1 MTNSTTNGAP
11 RKPKNKKKFSP
22 LNLATVPAV
31 PSGLAPPSLSSSPA
45 AGPPSTSTSATPQQ
59 QELMPALLP
68 GSTVVLTDPATAA
81 TEELCFICA
90 DAVVWYA
97 VGECNHRACHLCSLR
112 LRALYKQ
119 NTCAMCKTDLHEVVY
134 TSDATKAFQDF
145 NLRSLPNYDR
155 KLKIHF
161 DSPEIYE
168 DVMILL
174 RFNCPDPSCDVACNG
189 GWRELKDHVRKKHE
203 MLMCELCTR
212 HKKLFTHEHA
222 LYTRA
227 LLDRHNKVGDPDD
240 PSFKGHPSC
249 GFCRNNFYGQDELFE
264 HCREKH
270 EQCFLCQRNGVR
282 NQYYKNYLELESHF
296 QNEHYPCYNH
306 ECLEKKFVVFNS
318 EIDLAGHEL
327 EVHGTTK
334 ARSKGQ
340 HLDLNF
346 TYAGSPSR
354 DFDPPGAR
362 RPPSKR
368 TERAAATGRNGRDR
382 DGNHQPPVTDS
393 NSGASFR
400 NSDGHAPPG
409 FEPPQPQQQ
418 QAQPQQAGGKKDR
431 RLRPPPGFG
440 SALSGTQS
448 AAAAAVSS
456 DDSSPNMSPARGR
469 PSPPPQAAS
478 TYQQNFPSP
487 RDTLP
492 PPGPTSAPPAPL
504 FPTPSEAHHT
514 GSSAAASIG
523 ARASGVSAEE
533 AEVFQKVQQVLN
545 NSATRINEFKS
556 LAALFRDRD
565 LSADDF
571 VAGFMSL
578 ACEHKNGKA
587 LKDAENDAAKV
598 WRRMA
603 DVAPGNAEDEEEARR
618 KRNKGKGK
626 FVPLDVGPTA
636 RVGNAKVKNDMLRA
650 LNDWK
655 VIAAADTP
663 PPRPTTGSYAN
674 SAAAPSSVLPVSYGS
689 APGSN
694 AAAAAAAA
702 TRVLVIKNKASKQR
716 GNVVGLGTAW
726 RDTTAAQS
734 SSQTTAATTAG
745 SKDSVWERVSK
756 NMDDRTSRVTAAR
769 EAEAGFDKRL
779 PVTFRGAAEE
789 DSEAVASS
797 YSLPS
802 YGATAASTPAAAG
815 AGTKQTSRAPPIAG
829 RVANAS
835 EFPGLPTRK
844 PKPAAARPINGR
856 IGGGWGPASGNGSDA
871 DAGANDGSTRKSKK
885 GTTLMHFG

>member
-1 MTNSTTNGAP
+1 MTNPDTKPAPAP
-11 RKPKNKKKFSP
+11 RKAKNKKKYSP
-22 LNLATVPAV
+22 LTHAMLAATTVGI
-31 PSGLAPPSLSSSPA
+31 SPPSSAAQPLSASA
-45 AGPPSTSTSATPQQ
+45 AATPV
-59 QELMPALLP
+59 EEERLMPALLP
-68 GSTVVLTDPATAA
+68 GSTVVLTDPKAAA

-119 NTCAMCKTDLHEVVY
+119 NTCAMCKTDLNEVVY
-134 TSDATKAFQDF
+134 TSDATKPFQDF

-161 DSPEIYE
+161 DSVEIYE

-174 RFNCPDPSCDVACNG
+174 RFNCPDPRCDVACNG
-189 GWRELKDHVRKKHE
+189 GWRELKEHVRKAHG

-227 LLDRHNKVGDPDD
+227 HLDRHNKVGDPDD

-296 QNEHYPCYNH
+296 QNEHYPCYNP
-306 ECLEKKFVVFNS
+306 ECLEKKFVVFDS
-318 EIDLAGHEL
+318 QIDLAGHEL
-327 EVHGTTK
+327 EAHGASK

-340 HLDLNF
+340 PLDLNF

-362 RPPSKR
+362 RPPPKR
-368 TERAAATGRNGRDR
+368 NDRASASGRNGRDR
-382 DGNHQPPVTDS
+382 DGNPQPPAADS
-393 NSGASFR
+393 SAAATFR
-400 NSDGHAPPG
+400 NADGHAPPG
-409 FEPPQPQQQ
+409 FEPSQQLQQAQQQ
-418 QAQPQQAGGKKDR
+418 QTGGKKDR

-440 SALSGTQS
+440 SALSG
-448 AAAAAVSS
+448 AEPAAAVSS
-456 DDSSPNMSPARGR
+456 VESSPNISPARGHR
-469 PSPPPQAAS
+469 TSPPAAAS
-478 TYQQNFPSP
+478 SYKQNFPPP

-492 PPGPTSAPPAPL
+492 PPAALAPTPQ
-504 FPTPSEAHHT
+504 FPTPSEAHQSST
-514 GSSAAASIG
+514 GSSATASVA
-523 ARASGVSAEE
+523 ARAPGVSAEE

-545 NSATRINEFKS
+545 NSVTRINEFKT
-556 LAALFRDRD
+556 LAALFRDREI
-565 LSADDF
+565 SADDF

-578 ACEHKNGKA
+578 ATENKTGKA

-603 DVAPGNAEDEEEARR
+603 DIAPGNDEDEAEEQR
-618 KRNKGKGK
+618 KRGKGKSK
-626 FVPLDVGPTA
+626 FVPLDVVVNA
-636 RVGNAKVKNDMLRA
+636 RAGNAKVKSDMLRA

-655 VIAAADTP
+655 ILAAADFP
-663 PPRPTTGSYAN
+663 IPRPTTGSYAN
-674 SAAAPSSVLPVSYGS
+674 SAAAPSSVLPVSYGA

-702 TRVLVIKNKASKQR
+702 TRVLVIKSKASKQR

-726 RDTTAAQS
+726 RDAGPAPAQTA
-734 SSQTTAATTAG
+734 TA
-745 SKDSVWERVSK
+745 KESVWERVSK

-789 DSEAVASS
+789 DSQAVASA
-797 YSLPS
+797 YNLPS
-802 YGATAASTPAAAG
+802 YGAPAAASASSTSSAG
-815 AGTKQTSRAPPIAG
+815 AKPASRGPPIAG

-835 EFPGLPTRK
+835 EFPGLPSRK
-844 PKPAAARPINGR
+844 PKPAVAKAINGR
-856 IGGGWGPASGNGSDA
+856 IGGGWGPATGSGSDA
-871 DAGANDGSTRKSKK
+871 DSAGSSVGLKKTKK